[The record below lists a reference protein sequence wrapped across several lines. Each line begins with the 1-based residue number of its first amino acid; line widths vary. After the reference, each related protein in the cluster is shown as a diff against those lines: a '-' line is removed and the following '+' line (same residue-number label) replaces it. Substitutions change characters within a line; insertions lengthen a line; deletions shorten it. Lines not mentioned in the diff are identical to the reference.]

1 MTELN
6 EKPEPNTKDDVLEAV
21 READILIEHRESEKD
36 ALTRAKRLLLAQEKS
51 LSDPP
56 DLDSKKR
63 DQLLILVRG
72 RLIQVFNHLGDTASQ
87 SAMKNSIGK
96 LASKCREDASHEETR
111 DIETTVLEI
120 QNHALNILFND
131 YRFEEVSRIAH
142 DLLDRRKAMRIA
154 DPDALRGE
162 ILGSLGQAMAFQAR
176 WDSSC
181 AQFARMHFDTS
192 LEHFDLGHRFES
204 MSVNF
209 LATLEW
215 QAKDSNKAFETLK
228 KHSNPVPYP
237 SISDTVENF
246 QELSR
251 LASDGDDMNSGY
263 LLLNLLRILSQEK
276 LDSGKVR
283 EVASTLLDREVKSYP
298 YPHLCRWLG
307 AIAAEGG
314 DNETAERLF
323 DTCIETSQESGFT
336 VKTLSL
342 PAMAMK
348 AALKK
353 QSGKDNSSERE
364 EALENAS
371 RMVRKS
377 KGFGRCLEKSGGKAE
392 LEAICEAGPNW
403 ISKAC
408 RLLPWIYS

>member
-162 ILGSLGQAMAFQAR
+162 IL
-176 WDSSC
+176 
-181 AQFARMHFDTS
+181 
-192 LEHFDLGHRFES
+192 
-204 MSVNF
+204 
-209 LATLEW
+209 
-215 QAKDSNKAFETLK
+215 
-228 KHSNPVPYP
+228 
-237 SISDTVENF
+237 
-246 QELSR
+246 
-251 LASDGDDMNSGY
+251 
-263 LLLNLLRILSQEK
+263 
-276 LDSGKVR
+276 
-283 EVASTLLDREVKSYP
+283 
-298 YPHLCRWLG
+298 
-307 AIAAEGG
+307 
-314 DNETAERLF
+314 
-323 DTCIETSQESGFT
+323 
-336 VKTLSL
+336 
-342 PAMAMK
+342 
-348 AALKK
+348 
-353 QSGKDNSSERE
+353 
-364 EALENAS
+364 
-371 RMVRKS
+371 
-377 KGFGRCLEKSGGKAE
+377 
-392 LEAICEAGPNW
+392 
-403 ISKAC
+403 
-408 RLLPWIYS
+408 